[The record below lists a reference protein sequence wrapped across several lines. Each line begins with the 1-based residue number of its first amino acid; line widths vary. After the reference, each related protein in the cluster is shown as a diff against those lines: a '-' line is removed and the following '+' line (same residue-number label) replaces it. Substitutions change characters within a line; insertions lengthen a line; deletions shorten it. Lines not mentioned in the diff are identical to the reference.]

1 MTMVLFAFA
10 ALGAIIFGLLLFIY
24 LLIRGNS

>member
-1 MTMVLFAFA
+1 MVLFAFA

-24 LLIRGNS
+24 LLIQGN